1 MMPVALIGVLVLFLS
16 AACAEED
23 ERLAIVR
30 LNLEVED
37 GQLMGNVTS
46 EGIFSERI
54 VGTIQS
60 GLPAV
65 VEFFYHLMESSGSP
79 VEDGMHSYSLE
90 YDVWEDIYFLSTK
103 DSTVSLPSLE
113 AMRSMVEHTMGIPL
127 FPAGKML
134 PQRTYFVQ
142 MRVAVNPLKGT
153 DGNEMTGWVMQN
165 VQGQGSSWR
174 EQVLNVND
182 LIEHFFSKDEG
193 SPTMSDW
200 FKSAAISPD
209 GLPAGSGEEH

>member
-1 MMPVALIGVLVLFLS
+1 MPVALLGVLVLFLC
-16 AACAEED
+16 AARAEEE

-30 LNLEVED
+30 LDLEVED
-37 GQLMGNVTS
+37 GYLKGDITS
-46 EGIFSERI
+46 EGVFSERI

-65 VEFFYHLMESSGSP
+65 VEFFYHLMESSGRP
-79 VEDGMHSYSLE
+79 VQAGVHSYSLE
-90 YDVWEDIYFLSTK
+90 YDVWEDVYSLTIK
-103 DSTVSLPSLE
+103 DSTASLPSLE
-113 AMRSMVEHTMGIPL
+113 VMRSMVEHTTGIPL
-127 FPAGKML
+127 VPVEEML

-165 VQGQGSSWR
+165 VQGRGSSWR

-182 LIEHFFSKDEG
+182 LIEHFFSKDES
-193 SPTMSDW
+193 SPAMSDW
-200 FKSAAISPD
+200 FRSSTFSPD
-209 GLPAGSGEEH
+209 DLPAQSGEGQ